1 MYLSF
6 FYSQQKTR
14 PFTKFVE
21 IELERDE
28 LYKAFTEL
36 DEPEEISKKWIVFAE
51 DCSKHLASINSLASM
66 AFERLSETYSVD
78 EEEDESILPLHRL
91 LYGSITNQMLSLT
104 HFQLKLGVL
113 IYIYSQV
120 RNRGVFSYAPKDY
133 QYYYYIQ
140 AKETLD
146 DVLYRIMEK
155 KLPEPA
161 EEGFTPTPTVNDMMN
176 IMFPLLKLEQRKR
189 LIPILKQIPD
199 HDKNPLIIKKIGDY
213 DRLQGITLM
222 SNIIEIMENSAID
235 FWWKDPISTLS
246 ILDHALEHF
255 NLVVELWKEQPGEL
269 TALSSRIEQE
279 YIPIVY
285 GSRFI
290 TQSQHFTLLA
300 ESALESFDI
309 DYASKYYDQA
319 MKKLE
324 EAKEYL
330 LKSNN
335 SLANQLYETIK
346 NQEQE
351 VQIISALTKLS
362 NLFSLI
368 MNDLVIENEKK
379 AIELCE
385 NINQLIKQLETSIP
399 IPYLYG
405 ISVSYA
411 AAASALVKVVEQ
423 DVSYLNIIDSFM
435 SQFSFPLNSMK
446 EAIVNINLNLIH
458 INDNN
463 PRLSYSFLIEIEE
476 NLKYLKKAVEMLP
489 KFLTEKVLQ
498 QKKIS
503 AILYYVRSYIAENK
517 VYIYADNNIVLDLI
531 LRARAHYFAKKA
543 EQQISDTDEKDLL
556 NLIKKRILE
565 TKSTGIV
572 TETNLLS
579 LGLQTA
585 YSKTVR
591 DVIEQIL
598 LFYDQIEKPPEFIL
612 ESVKNQ
618 FESMTEFQELLNLM
632 ELDNKELLALR
643 QEITLKGNEINW
655 VFVER
660 RESFI
665 PATKKMFK
673 TIESVLLGELA
684 ADMKKRDT
692 AINYYTTA
700 KKNLYEISDI
710 LSKVASYIK
719 DNKELPSLI
728 YTLALFT
735 QENLNAIRDRRKRN
749 EVPYKEIVGIL
760 DYLILNL

>member
-66 AFERLSETYSVD
+66 AFERLSEAYSVD
-78 EEEDESILPLHRL
+78 EDEDESVLPLHRL
-91 LYGSITNQMLSLT
+91 LYGSIANQMLSLT
-104 HFQLKLGVL
+104 QFQLKLGVL

-120 RNRGVFSYAPKDY
+120 RNRGVFSYAPEDY

-222 SNIIEIMENSAID
+222 SNIIEIMENSAVD

-269 TALSSRIEQE
+269 TALASRIEQD

-290 TQSQHFTLLA
+290 TQSQHFVSLA

-330 LKSNN
+330 FKSNN
-335 SLANQLYETIK
+335 ILANQLYETIK

-351 VQIISALTKLS
+351 VQIISTLTKLS

-368 MNDLVIENEKK
+368 MNDLVIENKEK
-379 AIELCE
+379 AIELCDK
-385 NINQLIKQLETSIP
+385 INQLIKLLESSIP

-423 DVSYLNIIDSFM
+423 DVSYLNIIDRFM

-446 EAIVNINLNLIH
+446 EAIANINLNSIR

-463 PRLSYSFLIEIEE
+463 PRLSYSFLREIEE

-489 KFLTEKVLQ
+489 KFLNEKVLQ

-517 VYIYADNNIVLDLI
+517 IYIYADNNIVLDLI

-543 EQQISDTDEKDLL
+543 EQQIADTDEKELL
-556 NLIKKRILE
+556 SLIKNRILE
-565 TKSTGIV
+565 TKSSGIV

-618 FESMTEFQELLNLM
+618 FESMTEFKELLNLM

-643 QEITLKGNEINW
+643 QEITLKGHEINW

-665 PATKKMFK
+665 PATKKMFT

-684 ADMKKRDT
+684 ADMGKRDD
-692 AINYYTTA
+692 AINYYTKA

-710 LSKVASYIK
+710 LSKVAKYIE